1 MFKIFP
7 TILTSLFLFGTAAAE
22 IVESRPFVKSQSSS
36 SQVNFLNGTWDGS
49 YICGQG
55 LTKLRLVIE
64 AKSTTEINAVFLFSP
79 HPQNPNVPSGRFRM
93 VGTLEV
99 FKSSDIPDLL
109 DLKATTWINRP
120 SGYMTVDLRGDISK
134 SQRKITGNVVN
145 PGCSTFEVIKRE
157 I

>member
-1 MFKIFP
+1 MFKIFSM
-7 TILTSLFLFGTAAAE
+7 ITSIFLFGAVAAE
-22 IVESRPFVKSQSSS
+22 IVESRPFVKSQSIS
-36 SQVNFLNGTWDGS
+36 SQVEFLNGTWDGS
-49 YICGQG
+49 YICRQG

-99 FKSSDIPDLL
+99 FNSSDIPDLL
-109 DLKATTWINRP
+109 DLKATAWINRP
-120 SGYMTVDLRGDISK
+120 SGYETVDLRGDISK
-134 SQRKITGNVVN
+134 SQRKITGNVIT